1 VTARLAS
8 DPAAFEREDLPAP
21 VVSLRG
27 VSKTFAGT
35 RALRHVDLDFYPG
48 EIHAVCG
55 ENGSGKSTMI
65 KILSGVYRADS
76 GGTIS
81 LSGEEFEADRITP
94 ALAHRQGLRVV
105 HQDLAV
111 FPELTVAENLAVDGG
126 FVTGLGGRIRWR
138 RQHREAAALIRAFNI
153 PATPTSRLA
162 ELSLAAQTEVAIAR
176 SLRDQSVRGRGL
188 LILDEPTAAL
198 PAHEVET
205 LLRALRDLATAGQ
218 SILYVSHRLDEV
230 LGLADCVTVLRDG
243 GLVGT
248 FATADL
254 DESRLIDL
262 MLGRAV
268 SKALEY
274 RPVNAGGP
282 PLLEVENLSV
292 GGLRNVSFSVAAG
305 EMLGI
310 AGIMGSGRSTLLR
323 AIFGETKPS
332 SGRFL
337 LEGKPVMLDSP
348 KNAMQAGVAMVPEHR
363 LRDAVFADHSVDM
376 NMSISVIG
384 KYWRRLVVAQRRLRR
399 DCDQLISEYA
409 VKVPNGR
416 SVMSSLSGGNQQK
429 VVIARWLRTSP
440 RLILLD
446 EPTQGVDVGARAEIY
461 NTLRTAAR
469 QGSAAILVASD
480 FKELAQV
487 VDRAIVL
494 RNGRIVAE
502 LGPGDMSAH
511 RLAQLSHVDDVP
523 AGDKDRRQGASPAT
537 AVKGGGPSRWQSD
550 QTRL

>member
-1 VTARLAS
+1 VAS
-8 DPAAFEREDLPAP
+8 DPTAFQREDLGTP

-27 VSKTFAGT
+27 VSQTFAGT

-76 GGTIS
+76 GGTIW
-81 LSGEEFEADRITP
+81 LNGEQFEADRITP
-94 ALAHRQGLRVV
+94 ALAHRQGVRVV

-126 FVTGLGGRIRWR
+126 FATGFGGRIRWR
-138 RQHREAAALIRAFNI
+138 QQHREAAALIRAFNI

-162 ELSLAAQTEVAIAR
+162 ELSLAARTEVAIAR

-198 PAHEVET
+198 PAHEVEA
-205 LLRALRDLATAGQ
+205 LLGALRDLAAAGQ

-230 LGLADCVTVLRDG
+230 LGLAGCVTVLRDG
-243 GLVGT
+243 ELVGT
-248 FATADL
+248 FPAADL

-268 SKALEY
+268 SEALEH
-274 RPVNAGGP
+274 RPVNAAGS

-292 GGLRNVSFSVAAG
+292 GGLRNVSFSVATG

-323 AIFGETKPS
+323 AIFGERKPS

-337 LEGKPVMLDSP
+337 LDGKPVALDSP
-348 KNAMQAGVAMVPEHR
+348 KNAMRAGVAMVPEHR

-376 NMSISVIG
+376 NMSINVIG

-399 DCDQLISEYA
+399 DCDKLISEFQ

-429 VVIARWLRTSP
+429 VVIARWLRTGP

-461 NTLRTAAR
+461 NALRTATG

-480 FKELAQV
+480 FTELAQV

-494 RNGRIVAE
+494 RNGQIVAE
-502 LGPGDMSAH
+502 LGPGNMSAH

-523 AGDKDRRQGASPAT
+523 AGDKDPRQDASPAA
-537 AVKGGGPSRWQSD
+537 AVDEG
-550 QTRL
+550 

>member
-1 VTARLAS
+1 
-8 DPAAFEREDLPAP
+8 
-21 VVSLRG
+21 LRD

-48 EIHAVCG
+48 EIHALCG

-65 KILSGVYRADS
+65 KVLSGVYQADS

-81 LSGEEFEADRITP
+81 LNGAESEADRITP
-94 ALAHRQGLRVV
+94 AIAHRAGVRVV

-111 FPELTVAENLAVDGG
+111 FPDLTVAENLAVDGG
-126 FVTGLGGRIRWR
+126 FATGFGGRIRWR
-138 RQHREAAALIRAFNI
+138 QQHREAAALIRAFNI

-162 ELSLAAQTEVAIAR
+162 ELSLAARTQVAIAR

-198 PAHEVET
+198 PVHEVET
-205 LLRALRDLATAGQ
+205 LLGALRDLADAGQ

-230 LGLADCVTVLRDG
+230 LDLADCVTVLRDG
-243 GLVGT
+243 ELVGT
-248 FATADL
+248 FSAASL
-254 DESRLIDL
+254 DETSLVNL

-268 SKALEY
+268 TEALE
-274 RPVNAGGP
+274 RKPVQASGP
-282 PLLEVENLSV
+282 PLLEVENLSA
-292 GGLRNVSFSVAAG
+292 GCLENVAFSVGAG

-323 AIFGETKPS
+323 SIFGELKPRA
-332 SGRFL
+332 GRFL
-337 LEGKPVMLDSP
+337 LNGAPVVLDSP
-348 KNAMQAGVAMVPEHR
+348 GKAMRAGVAMVPEHR
-363 LRDAVFADHSVDM
+363 LRDAAFADHSVDM

-384 KYWRRLVVAQRRLRR
+384 TYWRRLVVAQRRLRR
-399 DCDQLISEYA
+399 DSDQLISEFR

-416 SVMSSLSGGNQQK
+416 SVMNSLSGGNQQK
-429 VVIARWLRTSP
+429 VVVARWLRRNP

-461 NTLRTAAR
+461 NALRAATER
-469 QGSAAILVASD
+469 GSAAILVASD

-502 LGPGDMSAH
+502 VGPGDLSPH
-511 RLAQLSHVDDVP
+511 RLAQLSHVDDLP
-523 AGDKDRRQGASPAT
+523 AGEKGKRRGASPAT
-537 AVKGGGPSRWQSD
+537 AVDEG
-550 QTRL
+550 

>member
-8 DPAAFEREDLPAP
+8 DPAAFQREDLPAP

-35 RALRHVDLDFYPG
+35 RALRHIDLDFYPG

-162 ELSLAAQTEVAIAR
+162 ALSLAAQTEVAIAR

-198 PAHEVET
+198 PAHEVEA
-205 LLRALRDLATAGQ
+205 LLRALRDLAAAGQ

-243 GLVGT
+243 ELVGT
-248 FATADL
+248 FAAADL

-268 SKALEY
+268 SKALEH
-274 RPVNAGGP
+274 RPVSTGGP

-292 GGLRNVSFSVAAG
+292 GGLKNVSFSVAAG

-323 AIFGETKPS
+323 AIFGEAKPS

-337 LEGKPVMLDSP
+337 LEGKPVVLDSP
-348 KNAMQAGVAMVPEHR
+348 KNAMLAGVAMVPEHR

-523 AGDKDRRQGASPAT
+523 AGDRDRRRGASPAT
-537 AVKGGGPSRWQSD
+537 AVEGG
-550 QTRL
+550 

>member
-8 DPAAFEREDLPAP
+8 DPAAFQREDVPAP
-21 VVSLRG
+21 VVTLRG

-205 LLRALRDLATAGQ
+205 LLRVLRDLATAGQ

-230 LGLADCVTVLRDG
+230 LGLADRVTVLRDG
-243 GLVGT
+243 ELVGT
-248 FATADL
+248 FAAADL

-268 SKALEY
+268 SKALEH
-274 RPVNAGGP
+274 RPVKAGGP

-292 GGLRNVSFSVAAG
+292 GGLKNVSFSVAAG
-305 EMLGI
+305 EILGI

-323 AIFGETKPS
+323 AIFGEAKPD

-337 LEGKPVMLDSP
+337 LDGKQVVMDSP
-348 KNAMQAGVAMVPEHR
+348 KHAMQAGVAMVPEHR

-376 NMSISVIG
+376 NMSIGVIG

-399 DCDQLISEYA
+399 DCDQLISEYT

-469 QGSAAILVASD
+469 RGSAAILVASD
-480 FKELAQV
+480 FKELTQA

-494 RNGRIVAE
+494 RNGQIVAE
-502 LGPGDMSAH
+502 LGPVDMSAH

-523 AGDKDRRQGASPAT
+523 PGDKGGRQSASPAV
-537 AVKGGGPSRWQSD
+537 AVEEG
-550 QTRL
+550 